1 MLEPALHRA
10 LTATGYLRD
19 DGEPA
24 ASAVTLANG
33 APVRRGNFQP
43 DVRWHGENLSVY
55 FKYAANPS
63 NDEIS
68 SWQQEVWNEGSV
80 PLLWLIGPGKTE
92 LYNGFAMPQRPS
104 AAIENRLGVFGH
116 DTLQSFAPQS
126 EQKGLQELNAVA
138 GRLSMETGR
147 FWQAEP
153 RIDRSEAVDKCLLRD
168 IASLEQA
175 LLKAGLPIDDAQA
188 LIGRSIFA
196 KYLVDRAIIDK
207 LRLQRLCGR
216 ETLQGVLRDRSAATR
231 LFGWLT
237 DNFNGDMFPTDA
249 KMPVSRHLHDVA
261 NFLDGD
267 DMRSGQRSLFPYRFE
282 IIPIELISAIC
293 EQFAHSTAA
302 SEPAAASG
310 VHYTPLAAVQLILDE
325 VMQGL
330 RGDETVL
337 DITCGSGIFLVETF
351 RRLVKLKSGH
361 RQPTRAA
368 IRGVLYNQ
376 IHGVDI
382 SPVAIRVAALSLYL
396 AALELDPTPNDST
409 GIKFKQLVGKT
420 LLIGDAHNIGST
432 AAGKAALLTRGKP
445 KRFDLIVGNPP
456 FTEHRDRGQ
465 SSTPDMIEPPRDRSL
480 VFAQR
485 ARLFAH
491 DRTRFGM
498 ILRATPFFS
507 RRAGRKAAQDLV
519 ESLSPVTIV
528 NLSSCSSWLFERA
541 NVPVVA
547 LATRYRPKQSAK
559 HMMLVQAHWSPGG
572 KRGHQFDITAA
583 DVQQLHVASW
593 KRNAGLFKAAFY
605 GSYHDLLLLDKLRDC
620 HESLKQSLEGIEA
633 KFSEGLKVGKIGRK
647 DATHLLGLPFW
658 RSTHVE
664 PFRVGHAAPFSH
676 RLANRPRDPETYK
689 APLLLVREF
698 VGRPMAGMPRVMAAV
713 STRDGVFANSVYGAT
728 LPNDLSNYSHVLA
741 TVLCSSL
748 AAWYFIM
755 TGSTFGVWARR
766 LLLEDLISM
775 PTPNMDHLVYS
786 PAGRH
791 LRALAEQFATQAP
804 DREGWQQLDEAV
816 FDLYELDERER
827 MVVRDGHFRASWQW
841 EQGWLQ
847 SAAVATWG
855 DLEAYARAF
864 QSMVNAWLVAAGR
877 RLRAEIYDLP
887 HSAPVRII
895 RFDLEDGTLPSPI
908 DRVPL
913 KGSLQ
918 SLLQEIGLRAD
929 LPIIMDSLAEA
940 KVLRITSAHDVV
952 VIKPASRRH
961 WLGADALKEAR
972 DVLEESFR
980 VDGG

>member
-1 MLEPALHRA
+1 MIEPALHRA
-10 LTATGYLRD
+10 LAATGYLRD
-19 DGEPA
+19 DGRPA
-24 ASAVTLANG
+24 AATVTLAG
-33 APVRRGNFQP
+33 DAPTRRGSLRP
-43 DVRWHGENLSVY
+43 DVCWRRENLGVY
-55 FKYAANPS
+55 FKYAVDPS
-63 NDEIS
+63 KDEIS
-68 SWQQEVWNEGSV
+68 TWQQEVWNEGSV
-80 PLLWLIGPGKTE
+80 PLLWLIGPRKTE
-92 LYNGFAMPQRPS
+92 LYNGFAVPQRPS
-104 AAIENRLGVFGH
+104 AAIENRLGVFDH
-116 DTLQSFAPQS
+116 DTLHTALPNQ
-126 EQKGLQELNAVA
+126 QKGLQDLNAVA

-153 RIDRSEAVDKCLLRD
+153 RIDRSKAVDKCLLRD
-168 IASLEQA
+168 IASLEHA
-175 LLKAGLPIDDAQA
+175 LLKARLPVDDAQA

-196 KYLVDRAIIDK
+196 KYLVDRAIITK
-207 LRLQRLCGR
+207 QRLQHLCGR

-293 EQFAHSTAA
+293 EQFAHSTAT
-302 SEPAAASG
+302 SEQAAASG
-310 VHYTPLAAVQLILDE
+310 VYYTPLAAVQLILDE

-330 RGDETVL
+330 QGDEAVL

-351 RRLVKLKSGH
+351 RRLVKLRSGN

-368 IRGVLYNQ
+368 IREVLYNQ

-382 SPVAIRVAALSLYL
+382 SPAAIRVAALSLYL
-396 AALELDPTPNDST
+396 AALELDPTPNNPT
-409 GIKFKQLVGKT
+409 GIKFKRLVGKT

-528 NLSSCSSWLFERA
+528 NLSSCTSWLFERA

-583 DVQQLHVASW
+583 DVQPLHVASW
-593 KRNAGLFKAAFY
+593 KRNADLFKAAFY
-605 GSYHDLLLLDKLRDC
+605 GSYHDLLLLEKLRDC
-620 HESLKQSLEGIEA
+620 HESLKQSLKGRNA
-633 KFSEGLKVGKIGRK
+633 KFSEGLKLGSSGPEVP
-647 DATHLLGLPFW
+647 TSLLELPFW
-658 RSTHVE
+658 RPGHIE
-664 PFRVGHAAPFSH
+664 PFRVRHADPFSH
-676 RLANRPRDPETYK
+676 RFANRPRDPEIYK

-698 VGRPMAGMPRVMAAV
+698 VGRPMAGMPRAVVGV
-713 STRDGVFANSVYGAT
+713 STRDGVYTNSVYGAA
-728 LPNDLSNYSHVLA
+728 LPTDLLNYSHVLA
-741 TVLCSSL
+741 TVLCSALGS
-748 AAWYFIM
+748 WYFIM
-755 TGSTFGVWARR
+755 TSSTFGVWAQR
-766 LLLEDLISM
+766 LMLEDLISM
-775 PTPNMDHLVYS
+775 PMPDVDHVVHS
-786 PAGRH
+786 PAGQR
-791 LRALAEQFATQAP
+791 LRALADHFATQAP

-816 FDLYELDERER
+816 FDLYELGERER

-841 EQGWLQ
+841 QTGWLQ
-847 SAAVATWG
+847 SVAVATWQ

-864 QSMVNAWLVAAGR
+864 QSMVDPWLVAAGR

-895 RFDLEDGTLPSPI
+895 RFNLEDGAPPSPI

-913 KGSLQ
+913 EGSLQ
-918 SLLQEIGLRAD
+918 SLIEEIGTLAD
-929 LPIIMDSLAEA
+929 FPIMESLAEA
-940 KVLRITSAHDVV
+940 KVVRVTSTHDVV

-972 DVLEESFR
+972 DILEESFR
-980 VDGG
+980 VDRG